1 MAYLKEQKDKI
12 EISFPLNAV
21 WEAIPKAIEKLDWK
35 IQETAQ
41 AVHQFKVKTKGGFMA
56 YPSTL
61 TIDLTIVDE
70 KTTQMSL
77 VVETPVTTITSIA
90 DYGRNSE
97 RIGQFVTA
105 LAKLMSN

>member
-12 EISFPLNAV
+12 EISYPINAV
-21 WEAIPKAIEKLDWK
+21 WEDIPKAIEKLEWK
-35 IQETAQ
+35 IKETDEAS
-41 AVHQFKVKTKGGFMA
+41 HHLTVKTKGGFMA

-61 TIDLTIVDE
+61 KIDLVAIDE

-77 VVETPVTTITSIA
+77 LVETPVTTITSIA
-90 DYGRNSE
+90 DYGRNTE

-105 LAKLMSN
+105 LAKLMSK

>member
-35 IQETAQ
+35 IQETAE
-41 AVHQFKVKTKGGFMA
+41 AAHHFKVKTKGGFMA

-61 TIDLTIVDE
+61 TIDLTVVDE

-105 LAKLMSN
+105 LAKLMSS

>member
-1 MAYLKEQKDKI
+1 
-12 EISFPLNAV
+12 
-21 WEAIPKAIEKLDWK
+21 
-35 IQETAQ
+35 
-41 AVHQFKVKTKGGFMA
+41 MA

-61 TIDLTIVDE
+61 TIDLTAVDE

-105 LAKLMSN
+105 LAKLMSS

>member
-41 AVHQFKVKTKGGFMA
+41 AAHQFKVKTKGGFMA

>member
-1 MAYLKEQKDKI
+1 MAYLKEQKEKI
-12 EISFPLNAV
+12 EISYPLNAV
-21 WEAIPKAIEKLDWK
+21 WEAIPKAVEKLNWK
-35 IQETAQ
+35 IQETDETA
-41 AVHQFKVKTKGGFMA
+41 HNLKVKTRGGFIS

-61 TIDLTIVDE
+61 IIDINAVDE

-105 LAKLMSN
+105 LAKLMSS